1 MNPAIRS
8 HALELIGTG
17 ASFIGAITARMENFE
32 YWLRNLGLAVALVAG
47 VLTILSVF
55 RKEFPHLLPKQLRP
69 VPPKQPPAPPDF
81 LS

>member
-47 VLTILSVF
+47 VLTIFSVL

-69 VPPKQPPAPPDF
+69 VPPKFPAPPDF
-81 LS
+81 PS

>member
-1 MNPAIRS
+1 MNPTIRS

-47 VLTILSVF
+47 VLTILSVL
-55 RKEFPHLLPKQLRP
+55 RKEFPYTLPKQLRP
-69 VPPKQPPAPPDF
+69 GPPKQPPAPPQ
-81 LS
+81 

>member
-1 MNPAIRS
+1 MNPTIRS

-47 VLTILSVF
+47 VLTLFSVL
-55 RKEFPHLLPKQLRP
+55 RKEFPHLLPRKFRP
-69 VPPKQPPAPPDF
+69 HSPRPPGP
-81 LS
+81 LL

>member
-1 MNPAIRS
+1 MNPTIRS

-47 VLTILSVF
+47 VLTILSVL

-69 VPPKQPPAPPDF
+69 SAPTRSTPPQPLD
-81 LS
+81 